1 MRNEQ
6 GRVVL
11 GGLMQGMMA
20 NMSGGKA
27 MGFEINDGMM
37 KMMEGFT
44 LVRMANLM
52 GTAGVKVTKEQ
63 LLGLNAQL
71 NQIKK

>member
-1 MRNEQ
+1 
-6 GRVVL
+6 
-11 GGLMQGMMA
+11 
-20 NMSGGKA
+20 MSDGKVA
-27 MGFEINDGMM
+27 GFEVSDGMM

-44 LVRMANLM
+44 LIRMANLM
-52 GTAGVKVTKEQ
+52 GTAGVTVTKEQ